1 MWNVTLLMVGLLI
14 FSGGGSAVEET
25 QHTTGFSQPPI
36 IHTASEVGQAHT
48 GDNSLKSYGALNG
61 ISLTDHKREVIRK
74 LGPPERIEHE
84 KLSGITIFHYKEMEV
99 GIRNGFTEYVH
110 VDSEASSFQLEDQRI
125 SMTPAQIRATLG
137 QPYLKRKTEMFIL
150 RIITRSRYTSIRTPA
165 RLQELIYFLI
175 IANRSCF
182 NRDDSG

>member
-14 FSGGGSAVEET
+14 YSGGGGAVEEA
-25 QHTTGFSQPPI
+25 QHTAGLSQLPI

-84 KLSGITIFHYKEMEV
+84 KLSGITIFHYDEMEV
-99 GIRNGFTEYVH
+99 GVRNGYTEYVH
-110 VDSEASSFQLEDQRI
+110 VDSNASSFQLEDERI
-125 SMTPAQIRATLG
+125 NMTPAQVRASLG
-137 QPYLKRKTEMFIL
+137 QPYYKAEDGDVYLEDHNALKVYIDSESGQ
-150 RIITRSRYTSIRTPA
+150 ITGIDLFFDYS
-165 RLQELIYFLI
+165 Q
-175 IANRSCF
+175 
-182 NRDDSG
+182 

>member
-137 QPYLKRKTEMFIL
+137 QPYFKAEDGDVYLEDHNALKVYIDPNSGQ
-150 RIITRSRYTSIRTPA
+150 ITGIDLFFDYS
-165 RLQELIYFLI
+165 Q
-175 IANRSCF
+175 
-182 NRDDSG
+182 